1 MSLVLKAG
9 TSWAETYAQ
18 CVSVAPEAFDPDRIR
33 NLINGEWVRAGVPG
47 DHQNPVDGAQIE
59 GPPRSTVPSVSMLRG
74 RRSISRSARCE

>member
-33 NLINGEWVRAGVPG
+33 NLISFLDGVGGNRRKRLLDIPWTPANRVSQR
-47 DHQNPVDGAQIE
+47 DHYVDQILDI
-59 GPPRSTVPSVSMLRG
+59 P
-74 RRSISRSARCE
+74 